1 MQTDSIFYR
10 ATYLTESGV
19 AVAIVGTLR
28 SYPALE
34 KNNRKRSRQR
44 NKQRKF
50 RRQYDATR
58 TRSATTAA
66 DGAVAQDASACNPVR
81 VCPARSRR

>member
-28 SYPALE
+28 SYPTLG
-34 KNNRKRSRQR
+34 NNNCVRSR
-44 NKQRKF
+44 
-50 RRQYDATR
+50 
-58 TRSATTAA
+58 
-66 DGAVAQDASACNPVR
+66 
-81 VCPARSRR
+81 

>member
-28 SYPALE
+28 SYPALD
-34 KNNRKRSRQR
+34 KINCMRSRQR
-44 NKQRKF
+44 NKQQKF
-50 RRQYDATR
+50 RRQYARR

-66 DGAVAQDASACNPVR
+66 DNAAAQEASACNPVC

>member
-28 SYPALE
+28 SYPALD
-34 KNNRKRSRQR
+34 KNNCVRSRQH

-50 RRQYDATR
+50 RRQYARR

-66 DGAVAQDASACNPVR
+66 DNAAAQEASACNPVC